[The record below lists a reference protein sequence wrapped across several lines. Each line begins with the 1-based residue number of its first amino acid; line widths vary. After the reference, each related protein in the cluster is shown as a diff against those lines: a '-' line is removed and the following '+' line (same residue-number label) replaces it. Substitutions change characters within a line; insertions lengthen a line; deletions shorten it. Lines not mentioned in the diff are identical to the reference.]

1 MLPLPVAHDL
11 AERLRAAG
19 YDYDAVAERLG
30 EEGLAGLARNAT
42 IPADRALA
50 GADDPQ
56 ATLIRAFALQQAV
69 PTAALAAALGDL
81 RPLAPI
87 LDGYPAG
94 GGARGAESDQHAE
107 GDRGAD
113 GGRGGGGDRRGVDD
127 RGAERATA
135 ESPAA
140 GTVRAAIEIRPYA
153 FTDGGGEHSGW
164 LASDLTPTLDGR
176 LAVPRDDFVLGLS
189 PASVT
194 LAQLTMRTPRTRAL
208 DLGAGCGI
216 QSLHL
221 SSHADQ
227 VVATDLNPRACAM
240 TTLTAALNG
249 IEVDVRQGSL
259 YEPVEGEG
267 FDRIVTNPPYVMAPP
282 DASRL
287 VYREGAFV
295 ADGLVRAV
303 VTGAVKHLNP
313 GGALQVLGNWA
324 ITADQP
330 WQDRLA
336 GWIAPTGCDAL
347 VLQRERLDP
356 YEYIEIWLADAGI
369 TGSPEYATRYAAWAD
384 YFERLGVVGVGLGWL
399 TLYNNDSADPVLRFD
414 DWPHQTHPGLG
425 DAFAEFPD
433 AARAARLP
441 DDDLL
446 ATTWT
451 IDAGVTS
458 EALGRPGAA
467 DPEHLVFRRATGFG
481 RAAALDTAQAAVA
494 GACDG
499 DLALGVL
506 IDAVADLLDADAAA
520 LRADLLPRLRPLIED
535 GFLHPTGP

>member
-1 MLPLPVAHDL
+1 MLPLAVAHEL
-11 AERLRAAG
+11 AGRLRAAG
-19 YDYDAVAERLG
+19 YDYEAVAERLG
-30 EEGLAGLARNAT
+30 PEGLAGLARNAT

-56 ATLIRAFALQQAV
+56 ATLIRAFALQQTV
-69 PTAALAAALGDL
+69 PAAALAAVLGDL
-81 RPLAPI
+81 VPLRPI
-87 LDGYPAG
+87 LDGAG
-94 GGARGAESDQHAE
+94 DE
-107 GDRGAD
+107 GDG
-113 GGRGGGGDRRGVDD
+113 
-127 RGAERATA
+127 
-135 ESPAA
+135 
-140 GTVRAAIEIRPYA
+140 VRAAIEIRPYA
-153 FTDGGGEHSGW
+153 FTDENRSYSGW

-176 LAVPRDDFVLGLS
+176 LAAPRDDFVLGLS

-194 LAQLTMRTPRTRAL
+194 LAQLTMRTPRGRAL

-221 SSHADQ
+221 STHAEQ

-240 TTLTAALNG
+240 TALTAALNG
-249 IEVDVRQGSL
+249 IAIDVRQGSL
-259 YEPVEGEG
+259 YEPVAGDG
-267 FDRIVTNPPYVMAPP
+267 FDLIVTNPPYVMAPP

-287 VYREGAFV
+287 VYREGSFS

-303 VTGAVKHLNP
+303 VSGAADRLNP

-336 GWIAPTGCDAL
+336 SWIAPTGCDAL

-356 YEYIEIWLADAGI
+356 FEYIEIWLADAGLVG
-369 TGSPEYATRYAAWAD
+369 TADYANRYAEWVD
-384 YFERLGVVGVGLGWL
+384 YFEALGIVAVGLGWL
-399 TLYNNDSADPVLRFD
+399 TLYNNGNIEPELRFD
-414 DWPHQTHPGLG
+414 DWPHQVHPGLG

-441 DDDLL
+441 DADLL
-446 ATTWT
+446 ATAWT
-451 IDAGVTS
+451 CDPAVTS

-467 DPEHLVFRRATGFG
+467 DPEHLVFRRSTGFG
-481 RAAALDTAQAAVA
+481 RAVEVDTGLAAVA

-499 DLALGVL
+499 DLPLGVL
-506 IDAVADLLDADAAA
+506 IDAVADLLEADPAA
-520 LRADLLPRLRPLIED
+520 LRADLLPRLRPLIAD
-535 GFLHPTGP
+535 GYLR

>member
-1 MLPLPVAHDL
+1 MLPLAVAHEL
-11 AERLRAAG
+11 ADRLRDAG
-19 YDYDAVAERLG
+19 YDYEAVAERLG
-30 EEGLAGLARNAT
+30 AEGLSGLARNAT

-81 RPLAPI
+81 EPLRPI
-87 LDGYPAG
+87 LGIGHDGH
-94 GGARGAESDQHAE
+94 GGANGNT
-107 GDRGAD
+107 
-113 GGRGGGGDRRGVDD
+113 
-127 RGAERATA
+127 RA
-135 ESPAA
+135 S
-140 GTVRAAIEIRPYA
+140 IEIRPYA
-153 FTDGGGEHSGW
+153 FTDDHGSHSGW

-176 LAVPRDDFVLGLS
+176 LGVPRDDFVLGLS

-194 LAQLTMRTPRTRAL
+194 LAQLTMRNPRGRAL

-216 QSLHL
+216 QSVHL
-221 SSHADQ
+221 ATHTGA

-240 TTLTAALNG
+240 TALTAALNG
-249 IEVDVRQGSL
+249 ITVDVRQGSL
-259 YEPVEGEG
+259 YEPVAGEG
-267 FDRIVTNPPYVMAPP
+267 FDLIVTNPPYVMAPP

-287 VYREGAFV
+287 VYREGSFT

-303 VTGAVKHLNP
+303 VTGAAAHLNP

-356 YEYIEIWLADAGI
+356 FEYIEIWLADAGL
-369 TGSPEYATRYAAWAD
+369 TGTAEYAVRYAEWVD
-384 YFERLGVVGVGLGWL
+384 YFEALGIVGVGLGWL
-399 TLYNNDSADPVLRFD
+399 TLYDTGHAEPELRFD
-414 DWPHQTHPGLG
+414 DWPHQVHAGLG

-441 DDDLL
+441 DDAVLGT
-446 ATTWT
+446 AWT
-451 IDAGVTS
+451 LDPAVSS
-458 EALGRPGAA
+458 EAIGRPGAA
-467 DPEHLVFRRATGFG
+467 DPEHLVFRRGIGFG
-481 RAAALDTAQAAVA
+481 RAVAVDTALAAVA

-499 DLALGVL
+499 DLPLGAL

-520 LRADLLPRLRPLIED
+520 LRADLVPRLRPLIAD
-535 GFLHPTGP
+535 GYLHRTGVH